1 MTGRGDLLSKGTGY
15 GTALGTGAHKK
26 LDVPTWKNVRQ
37 QRCKA
42 GEADGPMVDVRMPFE
57 ELILF
62 PLDKGP
68 PLKALK

>member
-1 MTGRGDLLSKGTGY
+1 MGQHGVQGPIRSLTFLHGKM
-15 GTALGTGAHKK
+15 LGSRDMRLGK
-26 LDVPTWKNVRQ
+26 RMGQ
-37 QRCKA
+37 
-42 GEADGPMVDVRMPFE
+42 MVEVRMPFE